1 MSKSRI
7 LILGPLPPPEG
18 GVATTVSNLLNSKL
32 SNDFELIHMDIS
44 TKRSLSKQGRID
56 TKNIIALFFMIILL
70 IGKII
75 KSRPHIVQ
83 IESSSGTSFLK
94 NSVFILI
101 SKFVFCSV
109 IISIHGSGI
118 RFINFFES
126 LPYFGKLYVKFIISK
141 CDAVRILSEKWIETF
156 NSELK
161 LKVNKIFVIPNGVN
175 FEFFDINRHH
185 GSLIENE
192 CKILYL
198 GAIGEKKGVFD
209 LLYASEILQEK
220 GCEFKLNIVG
230 PEMEE
235 GCKEKLKIISMKR
248 NLEKYIE
255 IYKEIKYNET
265 ISFYSSADIYILP
278 SYTEGLP
285 MTLLEAMASGL
296 PVVSTKVGAIP
307 EIIED
312 GINGFLVNPG
322 NIFDLASKIEILI
335 NNKPLRKKMGLMN
348 KAKAR
353 EKYSLFQQVN
363 GFRNL
368 YLELLK

>member
-18 GVATTVSNLLNSKL
+18 GIATTVSNLLSSKL
-32 SNDFELIHMDIS
+32 SNDFKLIHMDIS
-44 TKRSLSKQGRID
+44 TKRSLNKQGKID
-56 TKNIIALFFMIILL
+56 TKNIISLFFMIILL

-94 NSVFILI
+94 NSLFILV
-101 SKFVFCSV
+101 SKFAFCNV

-126 LPYFGKLYVKFIISK
+126 LPHLGKLYVKFIISK
-141 CDAVRILSEKWIETF
+141 CDAVRILSEKWIKKF
-156 NSELK
+156 NTELN
-161 LKVNKIFVIPNGVN
+161 LKVNKIFVIPNGVD
-175 FEFFDINRHH
+175 FEFFNINRYH
-185 GSLIENE
+185 STLIENN

-209 LLYASEILQEK
+209 LLDVSEILQKK
-220 GCEFKLNIVG
+220 GYEFNLNIVG
-230 PEMEE
+230 PEMDE
-235 GCKEKLKIISMKR
+235 GCTEELKIITRKR
-248 NLEKYIE
+248 KLEKYIE
-255 IYKEIKYNET
+255 IHKEIKYKET
-265 ISFYSSADIYILP
+265 VSFYSSANIFILP

-322 NIFDLASKIEILI
+322 NVSDLAFKIEILI
-335 NNKPLRKKMGLMN
+335 NNSHLRKKMGLMN
-348 KAKAR
+348 KTKVQ
-353 EKYSLFQQVN
+353 EKYSLFQQIN
-363 GFRNL
+363 GFRSL
-368 YLELLK
+368 YLQLLK